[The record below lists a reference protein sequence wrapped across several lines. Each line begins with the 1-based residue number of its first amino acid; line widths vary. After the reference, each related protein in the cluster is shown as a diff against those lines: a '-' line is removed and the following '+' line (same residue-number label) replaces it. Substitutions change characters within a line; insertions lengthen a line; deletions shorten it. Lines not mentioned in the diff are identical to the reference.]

1 MTIGDIAAFLNRR
14 FPRAY
19 AESFD
24 NTGLLCGEPEVE
36 VKGILVAHD
45 ALESVVDEAVERG
58 LNMIVTYHPIVF
70 KGLKSLTGRNYVER
84 SVMKALRKGVAI
96 YALHTALDN
105 HRDGVSALTARALGL
120 TDLKVL
126 IPQEDNLRVLVTY
139 VPHARADALREA
151 LFAAGAGVIGNYDSC
166 SYNVEGYGTF
176 RPLEGAQ
183 PFVGEQGKVH
193 REPETRVSV
202 VFPRHLTGAVER
214 AMREAHPYEEPAYEI
229 YATVN
234 RHPEIG
240 IGTLGS
246 LPAPLDEAA
255 FLQQVK
261 KVLQTP
267 VLRHSAMRG
276 KPVERVAVVGGSGA
290 FAIDAARAAGADVL
304 LTGDMKY
311 HDFFAGEGEILLID
325 AGHYETERFVTGYL
339 TRILSEKF
347 PNFAVVESEGDTN
360 PVYYYM

>member
-1 MTIGDIAAFLNRR
+1 MTVGQVAAFLDGI

-19 AESFD
+19 AEDFD
-24 NTGLLCGEPEVE
+24 NIGLLCGEPDVE
-36 VKGILVAHD
+36 VSGVLVAHD
-45 ALESVVDEAVERG
+45 ALECVVDEAVERG
-58 LNMIVTYHPIVF
+58 LNLIVAYHPIIF
-70 KGLKSLTGRNYVER
+70 KGLKSLTGRTYVER

-120 TDLKVL
+120 QDLQVL

-139 VPHARADALREA
+139 VPHAQAESLRAA

-183 PFVGEQGKVH
+183 PFVGKKGSVH
-193 REPETRVSV
+193 TEPETRVSV
-202 VFPRHLTGAVER
+202 VFPRHLTGVVEK
-214 AMREAHPYEEPAYEI
+214 ALREAHPYEEPAYEI
-229 YATVN
+229 YSTVN

-240 IGTLGS
+240 IGTLGR
-246 LPAPLDEAA
+246 LPEPVAERE
-255 FLQQVK
+255 FLVRVK
-261 KVLQTP
+261 EVLQIP
-267 VLRHSAMRG
+267 VLRHSALRD

-290 FAIDAARAAGADVL
+290 FAIGAARAAGADVL
-304 LTGDMKY
+304 ITGDLKY
-311 HDFFAGEGEILLID
+311 HDFFAGESSIVLVD

-339 TRILSEKF
+339 AGILSEKF
-347 PNFAVVESEGDTN
+347 PNFAVVESGRGTN
-360 PVYYYM
+360 PVYYHI